1 MVAIISLLWWRH
13 AQKSQFRRFHLK
25 IGSFFS
31 RKFLYSDKWGPTQS
45 VFVTVCKFI
54 ENVLNLIRG
63 LQRVF
68 IWCLV
73 TNTEYKLHMR
83 GGRQEDQNSRLP
95 WKNCN
100 LPPSALPSADYTVP
114 RPPALYSPGLPN
126 LGLSTSCSA
135 TFWQL
140 LVFRATFFVS
150 SNFLPSSEQFLKLY
164 SNSEISEQLL
174 GLKLVFPPYFT
185 MFTMW

>member
-68 IWCLV
+68 
-73 TNTEYKLHMR
+73 
-83 GGRQEDQNSRLP
+83 
-95 WKNCN
+95 
-100 LPPSALPSADYTVP
+100 ADP
-114 RPPALYSPGLPN
+114 
-126 LGLSTSCSA
+126 
-135 TFWQL
+135 
-140 LVFRATFFVS
+140 
-150 SNFLPSSEQFLKLY
+150 
-164 SNSEISEQLL
+164 
-174 GLKLVFPPYFT
+174 
-185 MFTMW
+185 